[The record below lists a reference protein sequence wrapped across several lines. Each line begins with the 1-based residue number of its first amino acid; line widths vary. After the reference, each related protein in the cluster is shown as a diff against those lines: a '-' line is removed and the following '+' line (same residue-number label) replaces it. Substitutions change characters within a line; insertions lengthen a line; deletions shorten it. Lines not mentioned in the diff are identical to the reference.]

1 MAYYSKYRP
10 QKISDLDLETV
21 RQSLGEI
28 LAAKDVPHAFLFV
41 GPKGTGKTSAA
52 RIVARAVNCTA
63 KKKSGEPC
71 NRCETCKLI
80 GENRSLDLIEI
91 DAASNRGIDDIRELR
106 DKINLV
112 PAQAKFK
119 VYIIDEVHMLTRE
132 AFNALLKTL
141 EEPPAHA
148 KFVLCTTE
156 PQKLPGTVVSRCWR
170 LSFNKATVEELVKA
184 LKKAVKGEKLKIKL
198 KDLKLV
204 AQKSD
209 GSFRDGVKVLEQ
221 LAMAGNNISSKRVKE
236 MLKRGLVERSLDEW
250 LVMVYQA
257 KTNEALIWLAKAVE
271 EGLNVRQFM
280 VEVVERLRQVMLDL
294 LGVEKQSGLKE
305 IDDLESLK
313 DLIELMMKASQEV
326 KVAVVESLPI
336 ELVIVEWS
344 NQGRGRSSQ
353 IIEDEIKEKIEPKEK
368 AEPAVKISS
377 QSAIKLTSK
386 SGKLTIKEVMAKWR
400 DVLEA
405 MRPHNHSLE
414 ALLRATRPKGFDGKL
429 LAVEVFY
436 KFHKERLEMERY
448 KSLVEEIASKVLVA
462 PIKVKYYLG
471 QKAKKIVKEKQ
482 LDDNISAEVDE
493 DIIKTAEEV
502 FGVKVD

>member
-1 MAYYSKYRP
+1 MAYYLKYRP
-10 QKISDLDLETV
+10 QKVSDLDLEAV
-21 RQSLGEI
+21 RQGLGEI
-28 LAAKDVPHAFLFV
+28 LAAKSIPHAFLFV

-71 NRCETCKLI
+71 NRCETCKII
-80 GENRSLDLIEI
+80 GQGKSLDLIEI

-170 LSFNKATVEELVKA
+170 LSFNKATVEELVRA

-198 KDLKLV
+198 EDLRLIAKK
-204 AQKSD
+204 AD

-221 LAMAGNNISSKRVKE
+221 LAMSGKNISSKRVKE
-236 MLKRGLVERSLDEW
+236 MLERGLVERSLDEW

-257 KTNEALIWLAKAVE
+257 KTDEALTWLVKAVE

-280 VEVVERLRQVMLDL
+280 VEVVERLRQVMLGL
-294 LGVEKQSGLKE
+294 LGVEKQMGLEE

-313 DLIELMMKASQEV
+313 DLVELMMRASREV
-326 KVAVVESLPI
+326 KGAVVESLPV
-336 ELVIVEWS
+336 ELAVVEWS
-344 NQGRGRSSQ
+344 SQRGSRSSQ
-353 IIEDEIKEKIEPKEK
+353 VTENEIEEK
-368 AEPAVKISS
+368 AELEVKVASQPAT
-377 QSAIKLTSK
+377 KLTSK
-386 SGKLTIKEVMAKWR
+386 SGKLTIKEVVAKWR

-436 KFHKERLEMERY
+436 KFHKERLEVERY
-448 KSLVEEIASKVLVA
+448 RNLVEEVASKVLVA

-471 QKAKKIVKEKQ
+471 EKAKKIVKDKK
-482 LDDNISAEVDE
+482 LDDNISAKVDD

>member
-1 MAYYSKYRP
+1 MAYYLKYRP
-10 QKISDLDLETV
+10 QKVSDLDLEAV

-28 LAAKDVPHAFLFV
+28 LAAKNIPHAFLFV

-80 GENRSLDLIEI
+80 GQNRSLDLIEI

-106 DKINLV
+106 DKINLA

-170 LSFNKATVEELVKA
+170 LSFNKATVEELVRA

-198 KDLKLV
+198 KDLRLIAKK
-204 AQKSD
+204 AD

-221 LAMAGNNISSKRVKE
+221 LAMSGKNISSKRVKE
-236 MLKRGLVERSLDEW
+236 MLERGLTERSLDEW

-257 KTNEALIWLAKAVE
+257 KTNEALTWLAKAVE
-271 EGLNVRQFM
+271 EGLNIRQFM
-280 VEVVERLRQVMLDL
+280 VEAVERLRQVMLGL
-294 LGVEKQSGLKE
+294 LEVEKQSGLEE

-313 DLIELMMKASQEV
+313 DLIELMMKASREV
-326 KVAVVESLPI
+326 KGAVVESLPI
-336 ELVIVEWS
+336 ELVVVEWS
-344 NQGRGRSSQ
+344 NKGRGRSSQ
-353 IIEDEIKEKIEPKEK
+353 VTEPE
-368 AEPAVKISS
+368 VKVKS
-377 QSAIKLTSK
+377 QSVTKLTSK
-386 SGKLTIKEVMAKWR
+386 SGKLTIKEVAAKWR

-448 KSLVEEIASKVLVA
+448 RSLVEEVASKVLVA

-471 QKAKKIVKEKQ
+471 QKAKKIVKDKQ
-482 LDDNISAEVDE
+482 LDDNISAEVDD

>member
-1 MAYYSKYRP
+1 MAYYLKYRP
-10 QKISDLDLETV
+10 QKVSDLDLEAV

-28 LAAKDVPHAFLFV
+28 LAAKNIPHAFLFV

-80 GENRSLDLIEI
+80 GQNRSLDLIEI

-106 DKINLV
+106 DKINLA

-170 LSFNKATVEELVKA
+170 LSFNKATVEELVRA

-198 KDLKLV
+198 KDLRLIAKK
-204 AQKSD
+204 AD

-221 LAMAGNNISSKRVKE
+221 LAMSGKNISSKRVKG
-236 MLKRGLVERSLDEW
+236 MLERGLTERSLDEW

-257 KTNEALIWLAKAVE
+257 KTNEALTWLAKAVE
-271 EGLNVRQFM
+271 EGLNIRQFM
-280 VEVVERLRQVMLDL
+280 VEAVERLRQVMLGL
-294 LGVEKQSGLKE
+294 LEVEKQSGLEE

-313 DLIELMMKASQEV
+313 DLIELMMKASREV
-326 KVAVVESLPI
+326 KGAVVESLPI
-336 ELVIVEWS
+336 ELVVVEWS
-344 NQGRGRSSQ
+344 NKGRGRSSQ
-353 IIEDEIKEKIEPKEK
+353 VTEPE
-368 AEPAVKISS
+368 VKVKS
-377 QSAIKLTSK
+377 QSVTKLTSK
-386 SGKLTIKEVMAKWR
+386 SGKLTIKEVAAKWR

-448 KSLVEEIASKVLVA
+448 RSLVEEVASKVLVA

-471 QKAKKIVKEKQ
+471 QKAKKIVKDKQ
-482 LDDNISAEVDE
+482 LDDNISAEVDD